1 MSRAARAGS
10 LLAVGA
16 LALAAC
22 EQVPS
27 QAVTRCESTQVVPAA
42 VKTDILFVIDDSISM
57 DEEQTNLRDNL
68 NAFITALVAAPVANE
83 FQIGITSTSVEDYG
97 ATATSGQAYT
107 SGPATGKPFP
117 DGALIAIQQ
126 SSPGVAVPG
135 DILWKSGTGFE
146 GTRILT
152 ASSPSLVDDF
162 KANVRVGTYGTFKEQ
177 PFRAARLALSDRIAD
192 GTNAGFLRS
201 GARLAVVFVSDEDDC
216 SDTAAP
222 FAVDDV
228 DCHNPGFKASSL
240 DSIGDVVTFLRDP
253 IDGERREVVVASIVG
268 VDPASGE
275 PSCATCAN
283 DVCGTALDGGLRF
296 TELASALGSVRTRTG
311 SICDASFKSI
321 LEDIAGLLVA
331 QSVPLQ
337 GTPADWRMLAVG
349 VDRAGLETIPCTVA
363 LDGTAEAATAGA
375 VYTPPLSGRP
385 ATVTFQ
391 NACRLQQGD
400 RVQLQLI
407 CAG

>member
-1 MSRAARAGS
+1 MSRAVRAGS
-10 LLAVGA
+10 LLAAGA

-27 QAVTRCESTQVVPAA
+27 GAVTRCESTQVVPAA

-57 DEEQTNLRDNL
+57 DAEQANLRDNL
-68 NAFITALVAAPVANE
+68 YAFIDALVAAPVANE
-83 FQIGITSTSVEDYG
+83 FQIGVTTTSVEDYG
-97 ATATSGQAYT
+97 ATSTLGQTYT
-107 SGPATGKPFP
+107 GGPASGKPFP
-117 DGALIAIQQ
+117 DGALIAIHQ
-126 SSPGVAVPG
+126 SSPGVGVAG
-135 DILWKSGTGFE
+135 DIVWTAGTGF
-146 GTRILT
+146 GGARILA
-152 ASSPSLVDDF
+152 ASSPTLVDDF

-177 PFRAARLALSDRIAD
+177 PFRAARLALSERIAD
-192 GTNAGFLRS
+192 GTNEGFLRD

-216 SDTAAP
+216 SDTAEP
-222 FAVDDV
+222 FAIDDI
-228 DCHNPGFKASSL
+228 DCHNPAFKASSL
-240 DSIGDVVTFLRDP
+240 DPIGDVVDFLHAP
-253 IDGERREVVVASIVG
+253 IAGESREIVVASIVG

-275 PSCATCAN
+275 PSCEGCAN
-283 DVCGTALDGGLRF
+283 NACGTALDGGLRF
-296 TELASALGSVRTRTG
+296 TELASALGTVRTRTG

-331 QSVPLQ
+331 QSVPLE

-349 VDRAGLETIPCTVA
+349 VDRAGLAAIPCTVA

-375 VYTPPLSGRP
+375 VYTPPLAGRP

-400 RVQLQLI
+400 RVQIQLI

>member
-10 LLAVGA
+10 LLAAGA

-27 QAVTRCESTQVVPAA
+27 DAVTRCEATRVVPAA

-57 DEEQTNLRDNL
+57 DAEQANLRDNL
-68 NAFITALVAAPVANE
+68 DAFIDALVAAPVANE

-97 ATATSGQAYT
+97 ATATAGQEYA
-107 SGPATGKPFP
+107 SGPASGKPFP
-117 DGALIAIQQ
+117 DGALIAIHQ
-126 SSPGVAVPG
+126 SAPGVGVAG
-135 DILWKSGTGFE
+135 DVVWTAGTGFG
-146 GTRILT
+146 GTRILA
-152 ASSPSLVDDF
+152 ASSPTLVDDF

-192 GTNAGFLRS
+192 GTNAGFLRD

-222 FAVDDV
+222 FAIDDV
-228 DCHNPGFKASSL
+228 DCHNPEFKATNL
-240 DSIGDVVTFLRDP
+240 DAIGDVVDFLRAP
-253 IDGERREVVVASIVG
+253 IAGERREVVVASIVG
-268 VDPASGE
+268 VDPATGE
-275 PSCATCAN
+275 PSCTTCAN
-283 DVCGTALDGGLRF
+283 SACGTAFDGALRF
-296 TELASALGSVRTRTG
+296 TELASALGTVRTRTG

-331 QSVPLQ
+331 QSVPLE
-337 GTPADWRMLAVG
+337 GAPADWRMLAVG
-349 VDRAGLETIPCTVA
+349 VDRAGLATVPCTVA
-363 LDGTAEAATAGA
+363 LDGTAEATAAGA
-375 VYTPPLSGRP
+375 VYTPPLEGRP

-391 NACRLQQGD
+391 NECRLQQGD